1 MCIRKTSSRTILVTI
16 LTLLLCGAP
25 LLFAQTAPPPDTPA
39 TADKPSGTDRTSS
52 GEKTSPPGTQYIFV
66 PYDKEAGPKLD
77 LKQSVLLPYAEFL
90 RLKKIVDGKIDTP
103 EFHPVASLVQSSYK
117 GVAKKNVAVLDAEF
131 VIEALARAEDR
142 LEIRLPFAEAAV
154 ESAQVSEGKDAS
166 LGSLRDGAGVAL
178 FVKGGGRRVV
188 QLRIAAPLRTLDA
201 VSRLDFHVPRSAAS
215 SLVLKVDANVVLET
229 DSGAV
234 PAEASALK
242 EGGTEIR
249 AACGSRDRIVLAY
262 RPRTEAVEA
271 AARARFTVTEEIR
284 LSVSS
289 GDAHAEVRAAF
300 AVLAGNVE
308 SVEVQLPAGV
318 RLLNASG
325 SFVKDW
331 SAGDNRLCK
340 ITLMRPLTE
349 AFNIRLDVQFEPAAA
364 PAAAA
369 TEAAAPAR
377 LTVPE
382 FRIPGAVRETGRIV
396 VVPDEGLSVWPEE
409 TTGLEAVPAGVEGV
423 PAARAFRFAQPGW
436 KLVLSKRPVPA
447 RVRSDGLLL
456 YEVTDDT
463 VRLKSL
469 HILKVS
475 GRGIFGITFHAPEG
489 YELREAGP
497 PDLVSGFRQQGRDVE
512 VNFRGEQRASCEVSL
527 SFQKGRAGGEIVLEP
542 LAVVGAEED
551 AGNVVLA
558 MPVAL
563 RPKEVASSGLEAT
576 DVRGLR
582 ARLQPM
588 LGADLDPVLGY
599 RYFAPVFRGAASI
612 ERQRT
617 RVTCESARLAS
628 VTPSLMRVDT
638 TLGYNVEFSATD
650 TFYILVPASA
660 GEEVHFRGADIKEKF
675 HAKSDSK
682 DPDAPTTWTIRL
694 QRRVIGRYDLGA
706 SFDVPLQ
713 GAESGKVLKAR
724 VPVVRAGG
732 VARETGFVG
741 VSRGENLEVRVPA
754 GQEGLEARDV
764 KELPAELA
772 SAFLGFRFF
781 DPAKQKLEL
790 ELIRHELEGVLGALI
805 RRMHMETVLSDQ
817 GDATSEVYFEVQTN
831 REPYLELKL
840 PKEMAIW
847 AAFVRGTPVRPT
859 IRESDG
865 AHLIE
870 LAKSDAQGQ
879 PFRVRL
885 ILYEK
890 MPKLGR
896 VGGLHFF
903 VPEPLNMPVLRAT
916 CKLYLPPK
924 YDYVWFGGTM
934 RMELARGKPVR
945 SWVEPAA
952 ELLLNDLPASVA
964 GGVSQPALKPR
975 QVSVSPQYSSA
986 ETEEEKRARLQVS
999 AIEIPIV
1006 RAGQDFEFNRLSGV
1020 GDIRVHYWKTK
1031 ALIVF
1036 RGAAFLALFLVILAS
1051 MIRRKRMA
1059 PGWAALIVAI
1069 LGASLTGGLWGLLF
1083 ATALTAS
1090 ACALIA
1096 GLAFY
1101 GFTRLRAVRKP

>member
-1 MCIRKTSSRTILVTI
+1 
-16 LTLLLCGAP
+16 
-25 LLFAQTAPPPDTPA
+25 
-39 TADKPSGTDRTSS
+39 
-52 GEKTSPPGTQYIFV
+52 
-66 PYDKEAGPKLD
+66 
-77 LKQSVLLPYAEFL
+77 
-90 RLKKIVDGKIDTP
+90 
-103 EFHPVASLVQSSYK
+103 
-117 GVAKKNVAVLDAEF
+117 
-131 VIEALARAEDR
+131 
-142 LEIRLPFAEAAV
+142 
-154 ESAQVSEGKDAS
+154 
-166 LGSLRDGAGVAL
+166 
-178 FVKGGGRRVV
+178 
-188 QLRIAAPLRTLDA
+188 
-201 VSRLDFHVPRSAAS
+201 
-215 SLVLKVDANVVLET
+215 
-229 DSGAV
+229 
-234 PAEASALK
+234 
-242 EGGTEIR
+242 
-249 AACGSRDRIVLAY
+249 
-262 RPRTEAVEA
+262 
-271 AARARFTVTEEIR
+271 
-284 LSVSS
+284 
-289 GDAHAEVRAAF
+289 
-300 AVLAGNVE
+300 
-308 SVEVQLPAGV
+308 
-318 RLLNASG
+318 
-325 SFVKDW
+325 VKDW

-340 ITLMRPLTE
+340 ITLMRALTE
-349 AFNIRLDVQFEPAAA
+349 AFSIRLDVQFEL
-364 PAAAA
+364 AAAA
-369 TEAAAPAR
+369 AAAAAAPAR

-409 TTGLEAVPAGVEGV
+409 TAGLEAVPAGVEGV

-475 GRGIFGITFHAPEG
+475 GRGIFGMTFRAPEG

-497 PDLVSGFRQQGRDVE
+497 ADLVSGFRQQGRGVE
-512 VNFRGEQRASCEVSL
+512 VNFRGEQRTSCEVSL

-558 MPVAL
+558 MPLAL

-599 RYFAPVFRGAASI
+599 RYFTPVFRGAASI

-650 TFYILVPASA
+650 TFYVLVPASA

-706 SFDVPLQ
+706 SFDVPLP

-741 VSRGENLEVRVPA
+741 VSRGENLEVRVA
-754 GQEGLEARDV
+754 TGLEGLEGLEARDV

-790 ELIRHELEGVLGALI
+790 ELIRHELGWVLGALI

-840 PKEMAIW
+840 PKGMAIW
-847 AAFVRGTPVRPT
+847 AAFVRGVPVRPT
-859 IRESDG
+859 IREADG

-879 PFRVRL
+879 PPRVRL

-890 MPKLGR
+890 MPKLGTM
-896 VGGLHFF
+896 GGLRFA

-934 RMELARGKPVR
+934 RMELAQGKPVR

-952 ELLLNDLPASVA
+952 EALLNDLPASVA

-1006 RAGQDFEFNRLSGV
+1006 RVGQDFEFSRLSGV

-1031 ALIVF
+1031 ALILF
-1036 RGAAFLALFLVILAS
+1036 RMAAFIVLFLGILAS
-1051 MIRRKRMA
+1051 MIRRKRLS
-1059 PGWAALIVAI
+1059 PGWAALILAI

-1090 ACALIA
+1090 AAALAI
-1096 GLAFY
+1096 GLVFHVI
-1101 GFTRLRAVRKP
+1101 TRLRPGRGGQD